1 YLRDAAL
8 ADGLKPSQGGP
19 PELPPMSHD
28 TAASPGADETIPPSY
43 VPQGREETPE
53 ARQFGRYRLVEL
65 LGQGAMGSV
74 YLAED
79 PDLRR
84 HVALKIPKFQ
94 DDQDAAAR
102 ERFQRE
108 ARAAATIS
116 HPNICQVYDIGEQDG
131 TPFITMAYIQ
141 GKSLSQFVSAAR
153 QWPEREVA
161 KLVRKIAIALAEAHA
176 KGVVHRDLKPGNI
189 MLDQRHEPIVMD
201 FGLAGGI
208 GQPGEETLTHTG
220 MLLGTPAY
228 MSPEQAEADFSRV
241 GPASDLYSLGV
252 ICYELLTGQLPFQG
266 PIAAVI
272 VGIVRDE
279 PRRPSELRPSLDK
292 RLETICLKMMAKS
305 PDDRYPT
312 AAEVAAALRQFLE
325 ETATGSKSLAKSA
338 SQADRELDN
347 RKREIVGLLQGGQ
360 FGPAADA
367 LEELAHATGAGSDP
381 YAAWAR
387 RELPRVR
394 ALPANLLE
402 KGPAIVETAIE
413 LIASQQ
419 YAEAVDLLQAVPA
432 DYCSTEAAKLLDK
445 ATKLQQ
451 EAEQLNARMQQAVR
465 TQQYDGLQN
474 DLSRLL
480 ELQPGNLVAR
490 ELYDK
495 LSTYAPGRPYR
506 FDRDGKLLSAHRT
519 PLLVLLGS
527 TMRQALRGYAQR
539 QKYRRDPAGQR
550 APAAEPAPARPAL
563 PILPIAIAA
572 VAFALIVLAIVVLLR
587 DGDQT
592 VRVEIDDALLA
603 DESITL
609 LIDGNRMEIAGLGE
623 TIKLSPGDHG
633 YELRRGDE
641 LIRAQQFT
649 VLKGDSPALEIS
661 LDEPAGE
668 RMVGAEPRTAKVRT
682 TTTEMAPGGAPPPLA
697 IAPFEEA
704 RARAHQES
712 WADYLGGPVEKTNSV
727 GMRLVLIPPGTF
739 EMVTKEG
746 EPSGAVVTITK
757 PFYLGTCEVTVA
769 QFREFVNTTDYRTD
783 AERGEEGQV
792 FDPRTKASPQTG
804 PAGRPDVYWRNPGYR
819 TGDDNPVARVSWADS
834 YAFCQWLGE
843 KEGQTYRLPT
853 EAEWEYSCR
862 AGTTTTWAS
871 GDEVSSLQGFAN
883 LCDASVQPNHFDWA
897 DQAVPWDD
905 GYPFTAPV
913 GSYRPNA
920 FGLHDMNGNVW
931 ELCHDWFAPQT
942 HRLVSASD
950 PMGPATGSERSWRGG
965 GWNTPPKMCR
975 YVARTRH
982 TPNWASN
989 TAGFRVACSID
1000 GPQSELEPGFVSLF
1014 NGKTLDGWEGATEH
1028 YVVEDGKLVSNFG
1041 DRPFQGPGGGHLFS
1055 TNQYDDFILR
1065 FEFKPASGGNS
1076 GVLIRASREG
1086 LPAHDGMEIQILD
1099 DSFPMWAERLK
1110 SRPWQFTGAI
1120 SGVSAPS
1127 LGHEKPPGEWNQM
1140 EILCQDRRARVTLN
1154 GEAVLDVDLDEV
1166 AKAPSNGKPHPGL
1179 KREQGYIG
1187 LLGTSS
1193 QGRVEYR
1200 NIRIKELDPAE
1211 AKRLEKRGNELAQRA
1226 QWGPAAAEFAKA
1238 VNLDPSGHYNWLR
1251 LAALLLQTGDEAEYR
1266 RVCRDM
1272 LAEFGRTDN
1281 AWAAE
1286 RTAKV

>member
-1 YLRDAAL
+1 
-8 ADGLKPSQGGP
+8 
-19 PELPPMSHD
+19 
-28 TAASPGADETIPPSY
+28 
-43 VPQGREETPE
+43 
-53 ARQFGRYRLVEL
+53 
-65 LGQGAMGSV
+65 
-74 YLAED
+74 
-79 PDLRR
+79 
-84 HVALKIPKFQ
+84 
-94 DDQDAAAR
+94 
-102 ERFQRE
+102 
-108 ARAAATIS
+108 
-116 HPNICQVYDIGEQDG
+116 
-131 TPFITMAYIQ
+131 
-141 GKSLSQFVSAAR
+141 
-153 QWPEREVA
+153 
-161 KLVRKIAIALAEAHA
+161 
-176 KGVVHRDLKPGNI
+176 
-189 MLDQRHEPIVMD
+189 MLDQRREPIVMD

-208 GQPGEETLTHTG
+208 NQPGEEKLTHTG

-241 GPASDLYSLGV
+241 GPASDVYSLGV

-279 PRRPSELRPSLDK
+279 PRRPLELRPALDK
-292 RLETICLKMMAKS
+292 RLEAICLKMMAKS

-367 LEELAHATGAGSDP
+367 LEKLAHATGTGSDS

-387 RELPRVR
+387 RELARVR

-402 KGPAIVETAIE
+402 KGPAVVETAID

-445 ATKLQQ
+445 ATKLRQ
-451 EAEQLNARMQQAVR
+451 EAQQLNARMQQAVR

-474 DLSRLL
+474 NLSRLL
-480 ELQPGNLVAR
+480 ELQPGNLIAR

-495 LSTYAPGRPYR
+495 LATYAPGRPYR
-506 FDRDGKLLSAHRT
+506 FDKSGKLLSAHRT

-539 QKYRRDPAGQR
+539 QKYRRDPAGKR
-550 APAAEPAPARPAL
+550 VSAAEPAPARPAL

-603 DESITL
+603 DNSITL
-609 LIDGNRMEIAGLGE
+609 HIDGNRMEIAGLGE
-623 TIKLSPGDHG
+623 TIKLAPGDHG

-641 LIRAQQFT
+641 LIRSAEFE
-649 VLKGDSPALEIS
+649 VLKGDAAVLRIS
-661 LDEPAGE
+661 LGDPSVASVDAG
-668 RMVGAEPRTAKVRT
+668 RGPGASGSVTAGLQERT
-682 TTTEMAPGGAPPPLA
+682 TPLAAAAPPGPGHERWLGYKVY
-697 IAPFEEA
+697 
-704 RARAHQES
+704 ES
-712 WADYLGGPVEKTNSV
+712 PENIREFSSHTNIVIDGGWPDYGD
-727 GMRLVLIPPGTF
+727 RLVKEAARSKTKTVLSCS
-739 EMVTKEG
+739 VAKEG
-746 EPSGAVVTITK
+746 EDQVDDAIEMARRYPDAVSAIVWRAPVRQRIATENLSRTGQRIKAAVPGIEFWAYFGTKFKDPQPVPDEVDVLMVGIYDVTEPSQLQGKADDLLSGWIREAKGRPVVMQWVAWRQALPHGLVPECRPEVMSMCAQVCQQYGLRGLILNCYGPAV
-757 PFYLGTCEVTVA
+757 
-769 QFREFVNTTDYRTD
+769 
-783 AERGEEGQV
+783 ERVGIE
-792 FDPRTKASPQTG
+792 TSPQ
-804 PAGRPDVYWRNPGYR
+804 
-819 TGDDNPVARVSWADS
+819 
-834 YAFCQWLGE
+834 
-843 KEGQTYRLPT
+843 
-853 EAEWEYSCR
+853 
-862 AGTTTTWAS
+862 
-871 GDEVSSLQGFAN
+871 
-883 LCDASVQPNHFDWA
+883 
-897 DQAVPWDD
+897 
-905 GYPFTAPV
+905 
-913 GSYRPNA
+913 
-920 FGLHDMNGNVW
+920 
-931 ELCHDWFAPQT
+931 
-942 HRLVSASD
+942 LVSEIEAIAQDWGIGEANSLLS
-950 PMGPATGSERSWRGG
+950 PS
-965 GWNTPPKMCR
+965 
-975 YVARTRH
+975 
-982 TPNWASN
+982 
-989 TAGFRVACSID
+989 
-1000 GPQSELEPGFVSLF
+1000 PQKAAEGFVSLF
-1014 NGKTLDGWEGATEH
+1014 DGKTLDGWEGATEH
-1028 YVVEDGKLVSNFG
+1028 YVVEDGKLVSDFG

-1055 TNQYDDFILR
+1055 TRRYDDFILR
-1065 FEFKPASGGNS
+1065 FEFKPARGGNS
-1076 GVLIRASREG
+1076 GVLIRAPREG
-1086 LPAHDGMEIQILD
+1086 APAHDGMEIQILD

-1120 SGVSAPS
+1120 SGAAAPK
-1127 LGHEKPPGEWNQM
+1127 LGHEKPPGEWNRM

-1179 KREQGYIG
+1179 RREQGYIG

-1211 AKRLEKRGNELAQRA
+1211 AKRLEERGNELAQRA
-1226 QWGPAAAEFAKA
+1226 QWGPAAAEFGKA

-1281 AWAAE
+1281 PWAAE
-1286 RTAKV
+1286 RTAKVCLLAPDAVEDLSLPVQLVDRALAVRNGQESLKQNEKMQLKWSHLAKGMADYRKGQWTSAVEHLEGCRELDVPGDGIWREFAFYQETMVTLFVAMAQHRQGDGAKAQRSLAEARRIMAEQFPTTDRGDLGKLWDSWVICQIARREAEDLLNGSQ